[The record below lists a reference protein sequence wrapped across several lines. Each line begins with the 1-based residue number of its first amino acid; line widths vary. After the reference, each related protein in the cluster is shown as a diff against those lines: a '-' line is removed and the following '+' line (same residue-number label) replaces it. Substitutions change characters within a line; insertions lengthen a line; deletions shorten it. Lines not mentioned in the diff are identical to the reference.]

1 MNKYATREFH
11 LRVLVWLVWFVV
23 LLTAI
28 DVTAV
33 HAASPTTAPLLGV
46 VSHDASKSGPLFPW
60 EVGYRWKKW
69 ALHRYR
75 KWRNAYRRAKRI
87 VQLAQL
93 AQSGMMTM
101 AEVVDWLTASQVRYK
116 LGALPVLYAL
126 LQTLEVERIINRH
139 CPTRTP
145 RTPDVEYGTVVL
157 VLVLNRLLLPLPL
170 YQIADWVGQTCLVA
184 TLGISAGKLNDD
196 RLGRTLD
203 TLYPHLEAIW
213 QAIIETA
220 LVKAQIDLS
229 VIFYDVTAFIAH
241 GRYADSKLI
250 DFGFAHNTPSNKRKF
265 KLGLNASADGNIPW
279 LYRRLSGSTA
289 DQATVEENLKNLASW
304 LHAHGYACQDSLIVG
319 DRAMLNA
326 EIAVAYDAKG
336 LRHLSGLKASTQEQK
351 ALLSGWSDE
360 QMEAYPIVDDPS
372 PQYWGRG
379 SQVTFTHEGK
389 SVTHRALVVMA
400 GPLRDQWRKSRQE
413 ELDALCAELEQL
425 RGRIGQP
432 RLHTVKL
439 VQRSVNARLKASKVA
454 RFVDATAYMTSE
466 GAVNLVW
473 QFDHAALAAAARYDG
488 RYLLVTNDWTLS
500 HREMFR
506 RYRQKDG
513 VEKCFHISKADL
525 HVSPLFLHKDK
536 RIASMLFINMVALL
550 AYTLLQRQV
559 QQQGLQMTTRRLIQR
574 LDRLTLI
581 ETRCWDGSR
590 LHRLTP
596 IDPDLAAI
604 LQLVAAAL
612 DDMMQV
618 IVDFD
623 HNRCLFNSALTSQTR
638 LLC

>member
-1 MNKYATREFH
+1 MNKYATRESH
-11 LRVLVWLVWFVV
+11 LRVLVWLVWFIVI
-23 LLTAI
+23 LAAI
-28 DVTAV
+28 DVGAV

-46 VSHDASKSGPLFPW
+46 VSHDGSKSGPLFPW
-60 EVGYRWKKW
+60 QARYRWKKW
-69 ALHRYR
+69 VLHRYR
-75 KWRNAYRRAKRI
+75 KWRNEYRRAQRR
-87 VQLAQL
+87 VQLARL
-93 AQSGMMTM
+93 VLRGVMTM

-139 CPTRTP
+139 CPTRG
-145 RTPDVEYGTVVL
+145 DVEHGTVVL
-157 VLVLNRLLLPLPL
+157 VLALNRLLLPLPL

-184 TLGISAGKLNDD
+184 TLGISVGKFNDD

-203 TLYPHLEAIW
+203 TLYPHLDAIW
-213 QAIIETA
+213 QEIIETA

-241 GRYADSKLI
+241 GRYANSELI

-279 LYRRLSGSTA
+279 LYRCLSGSTA
-289 DQATVEENLKNLASW
+289 DQATVEQNLENLAAW
-304 LHAHGYACQDSLIVG
+304 LHTHGYACQDSLIVG

-326 EIAVAYDAKG
+326 KIAVAYDAHG
-336 LRHLSGLKASTQEQK
+336 LRHLTGLKAATQEQK
-351 ALLSGWSDE
+351 ALLTGWSDE
-360 QMEAYPIVDDPS
+360 QMEAYPIVDGPS

-379 SQVTFTHEGK
+379 SQVTVTHEGK
-389 SVTHRALVVMA
+389 SVTLRALVVMA
-400 GPLRDQWRKSRQE
+400 GPLRDQWCKTRQE
-413 ELDALCAELEQL
+413 QLDALFAKLEEL

-432 RLHTVKL
+432 RLRSVKM

-454 RFVDATAYMTSE
+454 RFVDATVYMTSE
-466 GAVNLVW
+466 GEVNLVW
-473 QFDHAALAAAARYDG
+473 QLDRAALAAAARYDG

-506 RYRQKDG
+506 LYREKDG

-525 HVSPLFLHKDK
+525 QVSPLFLHKDK

-550 AYTLLQRQV
+550 AYTLLQRQL

-596 IDPDLAAI
+596 IDPELVAI

-612 DDMMQV
+612 DEMMQV
-618 IVDFD
+618 TVDLD
-623 HNRCLFNSALTSQTR
+623 HNCCLFNSVLASRPR